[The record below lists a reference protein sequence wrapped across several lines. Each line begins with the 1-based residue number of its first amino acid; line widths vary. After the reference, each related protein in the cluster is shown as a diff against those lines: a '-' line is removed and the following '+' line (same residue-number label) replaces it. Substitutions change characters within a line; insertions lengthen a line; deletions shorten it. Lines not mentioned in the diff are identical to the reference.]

1 MKKQTLNALN
11 EEEYKKQEIID
22 SWKHIKDL
30 EAELE
35 FLYSREPQEKKYI
48 EHIKNIVDNLYKK
61 VDTLQNEIN

>member
-1 MKKQTLNALN
+1 MRTKSKLLLAEKMKKQTLNVLN
-11 EEEYKKQEIID
+11 EEESKKQEIMD

-48 EHIKNIVDNLYKK
+48 
-61 VDTLQNEIN
+61 